1 MSIFSQRIVEELP
14 AKILE
19 LLNEASSDEMGLRA
33 TASPR
38 TVGDRTQEYLAEK
51 LVDILPR
58 NLIGD
63 YTAEFSRRAMADLA
77 FKDLDQNYYVVD
89 VKTHCRSTQFN
100 MPNLI
105 SVERLTRFYEDPLN
119 FFCILIVG
127 YDVIGDSWRF
137 TECKFVPVEHLDWD
151 CLTIGALGWGQLQ
164 IANANRISLARSTR
178 REWMLRLCDA
188 LLHFYP
194 REIEKVEARIAY
206 FEAAKARW
214 LEREDI

>member
-1 MSIFSQRIVEELP
+1 MSLFSLPIADELP
-14 AKILE
+14 GRVLE
-19 LLNEASSDEMGLRA
+19 LLNASADEMGLSA

-51 LVDILPR
+51 LVEILPSD
-58 NLIGD
+58 LVDD

-77 FKDLDQNYYVVD
+77 FKDADQNYYVVD
-89 VKTHCRSTQFN
+89 VKTHCQSTQFN

-105 SVERLTRFYEDPLN
+105 SVERLARFYEDPCN

-127 YDVIGDSWRF
+127 YESIEGAWRF
-137 TECKFVPVEHLDWD
+137 AECTFVPVEHLDWD

-164 IANANRISLARSTR
+164 IANANRICVTRSTR
-178 REWMLRLCDA
+178 RAWMLRLCDA

-194 REIEKVEARIAY
+194 REIEKVEGRISY

-214 LEREDI
+214 LEREDA

>member
-1 MSIFSQRIVEELP
+1 MSLFSQGAVRQLP
-14 AKILE
+14 ARILD
-19 LLNEASSDEMGLRA
+19 LLNASTEEMGLRA
-33 TASPR
+33 NASPR

-51 LVDILPR
+51 LVELLPA
-58 NLIGD
+58 NLIDG

-77 FKDLDQNYYVVD
+77 FEDSDRNYYVVD

-105 SVERLTRFYEDPLN
+105 SVERLTRFYEEPRN

-127 YDVIGDSWRF
+127 YESVEDIWRF
-137 TECKFVPVEHLDWD
+137 TECVFVPVEHLDWS

-164 IANANRISLARSTR
+164 IANANRICVSPSTR
-178 REWMLRLCDA
+178 HMWMLALCDA

-194 REIEKVEARIAY
+194 REIEKVGARITY
-206 FEAAKARW
+206 FEAAKERW
-214 LEREDI
+214 LQREDV